1 MLIDL
6 PNPNGRQILEK
17 ENNLYTDVL
26 NKYSIKIR

>member
-17 ENNLYTDVL
+17 ENNLYTVL